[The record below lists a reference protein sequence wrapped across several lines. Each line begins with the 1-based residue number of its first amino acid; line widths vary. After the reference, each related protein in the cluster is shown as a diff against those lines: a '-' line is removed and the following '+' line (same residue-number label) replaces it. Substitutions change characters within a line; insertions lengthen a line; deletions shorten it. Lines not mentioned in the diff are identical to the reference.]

1 MTSPCSLEE
10 SVTIGK
16 GHVCNDVILEYE
28 GEAKCITCTFCF
40 SVGYYI
46 EPTIVEVKN
55 PHDKL
60 MEEVKNEIKMKLIL
74 Q

>member
-1 MTSPCSLEE
+1 MHNVFFC
-10 SVTIGK
+10 
-16 GHVCNDVILEYE
+16 VIFY
-28 GEAKCITCTFCF
+28 F

-60 MEEVKNEIKMKLIL
+60 MEEVKKMK
-74 Q
+74 